1 MTTSKS
7 EVLAP
12 ASAASGG
19 PTGLSAS
26 GGWKGSALGCGLL
39 VSVVEGVAREW
50 EAMAAFPLR
59 SSPNNVEVSTEL
71 QAWEETL
78 APQLNWGN
86 VLVLGVDGDGV
97 CDDGVPGGPGNCDP
111 LNLETWF
118 QGVGVE
124 SRVSGSKSSSE
135 SPSTSETTCSAST

>member
-12 ASAASGG
+12 AWAASGG
-19 PTGLSAS
+19 PTRGPTGLSASASATGLTVS

-50 EAMAAFPLR
+50 EAMAPFPLW
-59 SSPNNVEVSTEL
+59 SSPNNVEVSTEF

-86 VLVLGVDGDGV
+86 VLVLGVNGDGV

-118 QGVGVE
+118 QGVRVE
-124 SRVSGSKSSSE
+124 SRVSGSKSSS
-135 SPSTSETTCSAST
+135 